1 MIRQGSVGILSQE
14 DELRVVRKGLIKA
27 VARLKIQIEEID
39 RELDDLTKQ

>member
-1 MIRQGSVGILSQE
+1 MSQE